1 MIGGQRRR
9 VAAALC
15 NMWSSKVGTIMK
27 TQTFTGKSKRD
38 LYKQLFEWKSSR
50 PGAVV
55 KETRIDNLL
64 VDLSQPVV
72 GRAKIP
78 EQDFVSMRI
87 DYEE

>member
-1 MIGGQRRR
+1 
-9 VAAALC
+9 
-15 NMWSSKVGTIMK
+15 
-27 TQTFTGKSKRD
+27 

-55 KETRIDNLL
+55 KETRIGDLP
-64 VDLSQPVV
+64 VDLNRPVV

-78 EQDFVSMRI
+78 EQDFVSMGI

>member
-9 VAAALC
+9 VVAALG

>member
-1 MIGGQRRR
+1 
-9 VAAALC
+9 
-15 NMWSSKVGTIMK
+15 MK

-38 LYKQLFEWKSSR
+38 LYKTLFEWKSSR

-55 KETRIDNLL
+55 KEMHIDNLP

-78 EQDFVSMRI
+78 AQNFVSMRI

>member
-9 VAAALC
+9 VVAALG

-27 TQTFTGKSKRD
+27 TQTFTGKSNRD

-50 PGAVV
+50 PGAIV
-55 KETRIDNLL
+55 KETRIDNLP
-64 VDLSQPVV
+64 VDLSRPVV
-72 GRAKIP
+72 GGAKIP

-87 DYEE
+87 YYEE

>member
-9 VAAALC
+9 VVAALG
-15 NMWSSKVGTIMK
+15 NMWPSKVGTIMK

-55 KETRIDNLL
+55 KETRIDNLP
-64 VDLSQPVV
+64 VDLSRPVV

>member
-1 MIGGQRRR
+1 
-9 VAAALC
+9 
-15 NMWSSKVGTIMK
+15 MK
-27 TQTFTGKSKRD
+27 MQTFTGKSKRD

-55 KETRIDNLL
+55 KETRINDLS
-64 VDLSQPVV
+64 VDLNRPVV

>member
-1 MIGGQRRR
+1 
-9 VAAALC
+9 
-15 NMWSSKVGTIMK
+15 MK

-55 KETRIDNLL
+55 KETRINDLP
-64 VDLSQPVV
+64 VDLNRPVV

>member
-1 MIGGQRRR
+1 
-9 VAAALC
+9 
-15 NMWSSKVGTIMK
+15 MK
-27 TQTFTGKSKRD
+27 MQTFTGKSKRD

-55 KETRIDNLL
+55 KETRINDLP
-64 VDLSQPVV
+64 VDLNRPVV
-72 GRAKIP
+72 GCAKIP

>member
-1 MIGGQRRR
+1 M
-9 VAAALC
+9 
-15 NMWSSKVGTIMK
+15 
-27 TQTFTGKSKRD
+27 QTFTGKSKRD

-55 KETRIDNLL
+55 KETRINDLP
-64 VDLSQPVV
+64 VDLNRPVV

>member
-1 MIGGQRRR
+1 
-9 VAAALC
+9 
-15 NMWSSKVGTIMK
+15 MK
-27 TQTFTGKSKRD
+27 TQTFTGKSNRD

-55 KETRIDNLL
+55 KETRIDNLN
-64 VDLSQPVV
+64 VDLSRPVV